1 MATIYVVTF
10 VLIVLTASELITIRH
25 HPTSGQKN
33 VWSAIWFG
41 FSLMVFALAATR
53 VGGSDWENYET
64 IFNIVAKAD
73 SLSMALISNGLLE
86 PGYVFLNYIVSE
98 LGGDRRD
105 LIIIESG
112 ITSVAT
118 YLVLT
123 KVRGGSIIVS
133 WLMTLTFAGLM
144 PVRQTVALSLVMVVF
159 AIKSR
164 NFQIASSVIAP
175 SIHISAIF
183 LLFAKF
189 FGGKHLTR
197 RIIIGI
203 TLSVSVAIYVLS
215 TLLVDKIDLYRDAS
229 SELTDLST
237 SAVLIGKVITLTLIT
252 SLWYYA
258 SKKRQASACPSVL
271 SYKILHLITLLSL
284 AMSFIN
290 PAFAR
295 LTSVFE
301 IVYIWAAAQNIYYL
315 NNRRLRLALYSVI
328 AIIVIMK
335 TTKTLTQF
343 QEIYNVCFFCAGA
356 I

>member
-1 MATIYVVTF
+1 MGAIYAVTS
-10 VLIVLTASELITIRH
+10 VLILLTSFELITTRH
-25 HPTSGQKN
+25 HPTSGQRV
-33 VWSAIWFG
+33 VWSAIWLC
-41 FSLMVFALAATR
+41 FSLMVFTLAATR

-64 IFNIVAKAD
+64 IFNIVSKAD
-73 SLSMALISNGLLE
+73 SLSMALISNALLE
-86 PGYVFLNYIVSE
+86 PGYVVINYIVSE

-112 ITSVAT
+112 ITSVGT

-133 WLMTLTFAGLM
+133 WLMTLTFVGLM
-144 PVRQTVALSLVMVVF
+144 PVRQTVALSLVMIVF

-164 NFQIASSVIAP
+164 NFQIASSMIAP
-175 SIHISAIF
+175 SIHISSIL
-183 LLFAKF
+183 LLFAKY
-189 FGGKHLTR
+189 FGSKSLTR
-197 RIIIGI
+197 RVIIGMI
-203 TLSVSVAIYVLS
+203 LPVSAAIYILG
-215 TLLVDKIDLYRDAS
+215 TFLVDKIDLYRDSS

-237 SAVLIGKVITLTLIT
+237 SAVVIGKIITLTIIT

-258 SKKRQASACPSVL
+258 SKKRQVSACPSVL

-295 LTSVFE
+295 LTSLFE

-315 NNRRLRLALYSVI
+315 YNKRLRLVLYSII
-328 AIIVIMK
+328 AIIVLIK

-343 QEIYNVCFFCAGA
+343 KEIYDVCFFCAGDL
-356 I
+356 